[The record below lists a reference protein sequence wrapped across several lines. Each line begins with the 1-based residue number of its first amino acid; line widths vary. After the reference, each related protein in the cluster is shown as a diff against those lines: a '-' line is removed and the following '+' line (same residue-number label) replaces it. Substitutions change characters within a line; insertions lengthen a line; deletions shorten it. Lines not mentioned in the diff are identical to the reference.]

1 MAISNIINTL
11 LPSFAHDSVAVF
23 TQDFTQIFRNAR
35 ALKAVVKEQSKVM
48 QHPVESGIVITDH
61 RIILPIEIELSLIL
75 AKDDYQS
82 VYQSIRG
89 YYLQGTLLVVQT
101 RSGVYQNMLIQ
112 QIPHE
117 ENPDMYNALT
127 VAMTLRQVLFAV
139 AQYGVVPKY
148 AKNSTTQAKG
158 SQLGTKAT
166 TNQTALASMYAS
178 KLGGNSTELLLEKE
192 IPRRT

>member
-1 MAISNIINTL
+1 MDLYIAIRVVGERTHHNLGAPCSYGFSSNAAGCVL
-11 LPSFAHDSVAVF
+11 EGLRHFVRVRLD
-23 TQDFTQIFRNAR
+23 
-35 ALKAVVKEQSKVM
+35 
-48 QHPVESGIVITDH
+48 
-61 RIILPIEIELSLIL
+61 
-75 AKDDYQS
+75 
-82 VYQSIRG
+82 
-89 YYLQGTLLVVQT
+89 
-101 RSGVYQNMLIQ
+101 
-112 QIPHE
+112 
-117 ENPDMYNALT
+117 LT